1 MNFCK
6 RFIPAW
12 FMVMLVFSVAV
23 VTFGM
28 FGSTSNGTSSE
39 AEALDTNITLTDYAW
54 LDKIPEDIHDNYQVY
69 VFPSNKGNF
78 GTHVFAAS
86 LYKFTLEIFEFTAD
100 TDKHAIQFHFPH
112 DNRSPLTK
120 YEISGLEKAS
130 PIFTAK
136 LVMKKDPQNGGKEK
150 VYYTGPELRIDK
162 NRSFQPEAISAI
174 INNHLENR

>member
-6 RFIPAW
+6 RFIPSW
-12 FMVMLVFSVAV
+12 FMVMLAFSVAI

-28 FGSTSNGTSSE
+28 FGGTSKDTPSE
-39 AEALDTNITLTDYAW
+39 QETLDTNITLTDYAW
-54 LDKIPEDIHDNYQVY
+54 LEKLPEDIHDSYQIY

-78 GTHVFAAS
+78 GTHVFASS

-100 TDKHAIQFHFPH
+100 TDKQTIQFHFPH
-112 DNRSPLTK
+112 DNRSPQTK
-120 YEISGLEKAS
+120 YTITALEQKS
-130 PIFTAK
+130 PVFTAK
-136 LVMKKDPQNGGKEK
+136 LVMKKDPQNDGKEK

-162 NRSFQPEAISAI
+162 NHGFQPEAISAI